1 MRKKVTKLKY
11 LNKLGTNHCS
21 FKYSREKCIY
31 IRIALWM
38 SMRRLK
44 VYEKGI
50 FETEKKNN

>member
-1 MRKKVTKLKY
+1 MKKF
-11 LNKLGTNHCS
+11 NE
-21 FKYSREKCIY
+21 EKGNY

-50 FETEKKNN
+50 FETEKKTTEVFLSIRLRKRKV